1 MASIKTEK
9 QYKVACERIEELL
22 KVVSNNTPAD
32 DKNLL
37 ELDMIS
43 DLVADYEETHFP
55 VEAPDPAMLIKLA
68 IEEKNI
74 SQKELASQLNLSPS
88 RVSDFINGR
97 SLPSLKVA
105 GKICRILGISP
116 DMMLGVR

>member
-1 MASIKTEK
+1 MASIKTDK
-9 QYKVACERIEELL
+9 QYKAACERIEELL
-22 KVVSNNTPAD
+22 KIVSNATSAD

-55 VEAPDPAMLIKLA
+55 IESPDPAMLIKLA

-74 SQKELASQLNLSPS
+74 TQKDLAAELNLSPS
-88 RVSDFINGR
+88 RISDFINGR
-97 SLPSLKVA
+97 SVPSLKIA
-105 GKICRILGISP
+105 GNICRILEISP
-116 DMMLGVR
+116 EMMLGIR